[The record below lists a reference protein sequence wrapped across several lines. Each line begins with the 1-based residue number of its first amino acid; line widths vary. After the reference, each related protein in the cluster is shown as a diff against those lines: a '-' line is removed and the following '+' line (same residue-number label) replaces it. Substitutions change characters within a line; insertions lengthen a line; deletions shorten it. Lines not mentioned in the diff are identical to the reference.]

1 MAANTIPFGF
11 GEKASLA
18 ADPGRLADL
27 GNVYFAGPNAYRMV
41 QCVTTAL
48 LLTANGKFVDETSA
62 VTLTYKSAALSAVT
76 SAKPLGL
83 VSTAQVSL
91 NIGDFFLVQVQG
103 VGTVTG
109 ANTVTVATGVT
120 TAAGGL
126 VANVTGT
133 FAATVPPTIV
143 GTALATAA
151 GATATVRLQNLI

>member
-11 GEKASLA
+11 GEKATLA
-18 ADPGRLADL
+18 ADPGRAADL
-27 GNVYFAGPNAYRMV
+27 GAVYFAGANAYRMV

-62 VTLTYKSAALSAVT
+62 VTLTYKSSALAAVT

-83 VSTAQVSL
+83 VSANQSSL
-91 NIGDFFLVQVQG
+91 NVGDFFLVQVQG

-109 ANTVTVATGVT
+109 ANTVTIATGVT

-126 VANVTGT
+126 VANVAGT
-133 FAATVPPTIV
+133 FAATIPATIV

-151 GATATVRLQNLI
+151 GASATIRLQNLI

>member
-1 MAANTIPFGF
+1 MAATILPMAYGD
-11 GEKASLA
+11 KSTSPSLS
-18 ADPGRLADL
+18 DL
-27 GNVYFAGPNAYRMV
+27 GNVYFSGPNAFRLV
-41 QCVTTAL
+41 QATAAL
-48 LLTANGKFVDETSA
+48 ALTVQGKFVDETSA
-62 VTLTYKSAALSAVT
+62 TTLTYKTAALSGAT

-83 VSTAQVSL
+83 CSSAQVSL
-91 NIGDFFLVQVQG
+91 AVGDFFLVQVQG

-126 VANVTGT
+126 VANVTGA

-151 GATATVRLQNLI
+151 GATATIRLQNLI